1 LISFLELKKHHW
13 ALVHCSRAAPM
24 QLHEYVCSEVAE
36 LLGSLFIWT
45 ASRGAVAEFSDS
57 LVALTMQSCNGRQA
71 VMSALEALDLA
82 GMNRMNAFL
91 VLLACPLLKY
101 AV

>member
-1 LISFLELKKHHW
+1 
-13 ALVHCSRAAPM
+13 
-24 QLHEYVCSEVAE
+24 VAE
-36 LLGSLFIWT
+36 I
-45 ASRGAVAEFSDS
+45 SDS

-82 GMNRMNAFL
+82 GMNIMNAFL